1 VRRARE
7 IEAGEVPR
15 LLGVAE
21 LAECLGVTERHVR
34 RLVAERRIPF
44 LKWGR
49 LLRFDPREIVAFL
62 DDVRVPPRSLSHPAV
77 IVPVEDEFRVVRGA
91 RSGSRR

>member
-1 VRRARE
+1 MRRVRA
-7 IEAGEVPR
+7 IGAGEVPR
-15 LLGVAE
+15 LLDVAE
-21 LAECLGVTERHVR
+21 LAERLGVTERHVR

-49 LLRFDPREIVAFL
+49 LLRFDPKEIIGFL
-62 DDVRVPPRSLSHPAV
+62 DDARVPPRSLSHPTV
-77 IVPVEDEFRVVRGA
+77 IVPIEDEFRVLRGA

>member
-15 LLGVAE
+15 LLCVAE
-21 LAECLGVTERHVR
+21 LAEHLGVTERHVR

-62 DDVRVPPRSLSHPAV
+62 DDARVQPRSLSHPAD
-77 IVPVEDEFRVVRGA
+77 IVPIGDEFRVLRGA